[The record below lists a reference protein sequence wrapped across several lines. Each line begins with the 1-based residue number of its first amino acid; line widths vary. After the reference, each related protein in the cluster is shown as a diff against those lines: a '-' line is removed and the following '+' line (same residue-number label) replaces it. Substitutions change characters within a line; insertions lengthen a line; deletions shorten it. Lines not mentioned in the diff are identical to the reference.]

1 MSWARRI
8 ESKEELIRKA
18 DNIWI
23 FKKAEIEEFFGNLF
37 DWFIDGEI
45 DVAEVDNLLRLRI
58 PILTKEDRAKIIQML
73 LDAKH
78 ELEIEGVI

>member
-1 MSWARRI
+1 MYLRSVSEQRNRVL
-8 ESKEELIRKA
+8 KKA
-18 DNIWI
+18 DMIWSY
-23 FKKAEIEEFFGNLF
+23 KERELREFFDNLF

>member
-1 MSWARRI
+1 M
-8 ESKEELIRKA
+8 
-18 DNIWI
+18 
-23 FKKAEIEEFFGNLF
+23 AE
-37 DWFIDGEI
+37 
-45 DVAEVDNLLRLRI
+45 ADNLLRLKI

>member
-1 MSWARRI
+1 MSWARRV
-8 ESKEELIRKA
+8 EGKEELIRKA
-18 DNIWI
+18 GNIWI
-23 FKKAEIEEFFGNLF
+23 YKKAEIEEFFGNLF

-45 DVAEVDNLLRLRI
+45 DIAEVDNLLRLRI

-73 LDAKH
+73 LDVKH

>member
-1 MSWARRI
+1 MIWSY
-8 ESKEELIRKA
+8 KERELR
-18 DNIWI
+18 
-23 FKKAEIEEFFGNLF
+23 EFFDNLF

-45 DVAEVDNLLRLRI
+45 DIAEVDNLLRLRI

>member
-1 MSWARRI
+1 MYLRSVSEQRNRVL
-8 ESKEELIRKA
+8 KKA
-18 DNIWI
+18 DMIWSY
-23 FKKAEIEEFFGNLF
+23 KERELREFFDNLF

-45 DVAEVDNLLRLRI
+45 GVAEVDDLLRLRI

>member
-1 MSWARRI
+1 MLWRRRV
-8 ESKEELIRKA
+8 EQKEELIRKA
-18 DNIWI
+18 DSIWI
-23 FKKAEIEEFFGNLF
+23 YKKAEIEEFFGNLF
-37 DWFIDGEI
+37 DWFMDGEI
-45 DVAEVDNLLRLRI
+45 DVPETDNLLRLKI

>member
-1 MSWARRI
+1 MIWSY
-8 ESKEELIRKA
+8 KERELR
-18 DNIWI
+18 
-23 FKKAEIEEFFGNLF
+23 EFFDNLF

>member
-1 MSWARRI
+1 MSWKSRS
-8 ESKEELIRKA
+8 ECKEELIRKA

-23 FKKAEIEEFFGNLF
+23 YKKAEIEEFFGNLF
-37 DWFIDGEI
+37 DWFMDGEI
-45 DVAEVDNLLRLRI
+45 DVAEADNLLRLRI
-58 PILTKEDRAKIIQML
+58 PILTKEDREQIIQML

>member
-1 MSWARRI
+1 MYLRSVSEQRNRV
-8 ESKEELIRKA
+8 LRKA
-18 DNIWI
+18 DMIWSY
-23 FKKAEIEEFFGNLF
+23 KERELREFFDNLF

>member
-1 MSWARRI
+1 MYSVRGRGQR
-8 ESKEELIRKA
+8 EEVLRKA
-18 DNIWI
+18 DLIWAR
-23 FKKAEIEEFFGNLF
+23 KEREMRAFFDELF
-37 DWFIDGEI
+37 DWFMDGEI

-78 ELEIEGVI
+78 ELEIAGAI

>member
-1 MSWARRI
+1 MYSVRGRRQREELLRKADLIWARR
-8 ESKEELIRKA
+8 ERELRA
-18 DNIWI
+18 
-23 FKKAEIEEFFGNLF
+23 FFDELF
-37 DWFIDGEI
+37 DWFMDGEI

-78 ELEIEGVI
+78 ELEIAGAI

>member
-1 MSWARRI
+1 MVRGRRQR
-8 ESKEELIRKA
+8 EEVLRKA
-18 DNIWI
+18 DLIWSR
-23 FKKAEIEEFFGNLF
+23 KERELRAFFDDLF
-37 DWFIDGEI
+37 DWFMEGEI